1 MVHNKFEGGIMM
13 QPLTKVMQGATCTV
27 KWALGLPDIVEKL
40 HALKIDQ
47 GSKLKVICK
56 NRNDMIIG
64 DCWKNSGLK
73 FRFDLVF
80 DVCDKKKIRRTI
92 HHISRWHSAFL
103 LI

>member
-64 DCWKNSGLK
+64 VENKRYVIGNEIAG
-73 FRFDLVF
+73 RIQV
-80 DVCDKKKIRRTI
+80 
-92 HHISRWHSAFL
+92 
-103 LI
+103 

>member
-1 MVHNKFEGGIMM
+1 M

-64 DCWKNSGLK
+64 VGNKRYVIGNEIAG
-73 FRFDLVF
+73 RIQV
-80 DVCDKKKIRRTI
+80 
-92 HHISRWHSAFL
+92 
-103 LI
+103 

>member
-64 DCWKNSGLK
+64 VGNKRYVIGNEIAG
-73 FRFDLVF
+73 RIQV
-80 DVCDKKKIRRTI
+80 
-92 HHISRWHSAFL
+92 
-103 LI
+103 